1 MCDFFHQANKAMD
14 FLQIITIITIY
25 LFSES
30 DDDNSHRQVISLV
43 FILKSTKQCNDLKV
57 MVIILSKFG
66 SGIHHCIIAKTA
78 LFIMVY
84 KYSFNISNKS
94 MKQYGNVPFLYKA
107 HVLLFFGS
115 PTVSLSLLRH
125 KSSSKYCAIC
135 L

>member
-25 LFSES
+25 LISES

-43 FILKSTKQCNDLKV
+43 FILKSTKQCNDL
-57 MVIILSKFG
+57 FG